1 MFTALH
7 TYISEYIQTPSLVS
21 STIQTPE
28 TARHWLELISQYG
41 AVLIPVILVY
51 VILYIHHQHKTCT
64 SAVADLREELGSL
77 RKEVEFLRL
86 LSMR

>member
-1 MFTALH
+1 MFTVLS
-7 TYISEYIQTPSLVS
+7 TYISGYIQMPSLAPN
-21 STIQTPE
+21 TFQTPE
-28 TARHWLELISQYG
+28 TMRNWLELISQYG
-41 AVLIPVILVY
+41 AVLVPVILIY

-64 SAVADLREELGSL
+64 IAVADLREELGSL